1 MVVSLALT
9 LILPSYCV
17 KAQWVTSC
25 LICST
30 INGTELP
37 SDFSH
42 FWQIWVRTSSWFIK
56 TFQLTAFP
64 VRGKKKPEEF
74 STRQLF
80 FTIHFYFFISY
91 QMQSLDD
98 VWGQDQQ
105 LVALVHELHNQW
117 FIFLWGGLESS
128 LATSKLSPHCC
139 ISLQTDHPHSKCI
152 VVPVLQKRQLT
163 QCFAKGTSSIICGK
177 ELSLL
182 QNMSSHTA
190 LWVQLARQLP
200 TSNF

>member
-42 FWQIWVRTSSWFIK
+42 FWQIWGRTSSWFIK

-64 VRGKKKPEEF
+64 VREKKKPEEF
-74 STRQLF
+74 GTRQLF
-80 FTIHFYFFISY
+80 FTIHFYFFKSY

-105 LVALVHELHNQW
+105 LLALVHELHNQW
-117 FIFLWGGLESS
+117 FILLWGGLESS

-139 ISLQTDHPHSKCI
+139 ISLQTDLAQSNCT
-152 VVPVLQKRQLT
+152 VVPVLQEETADTMLCQ
-163 QCFAKGTSSIICGK
+163 GG
-177 ELSLL
+177 EL
-182 QNMSSHTA
+182 HY
-190 LWVQLARQLP
+190 LW
-200 TSNF
+200 